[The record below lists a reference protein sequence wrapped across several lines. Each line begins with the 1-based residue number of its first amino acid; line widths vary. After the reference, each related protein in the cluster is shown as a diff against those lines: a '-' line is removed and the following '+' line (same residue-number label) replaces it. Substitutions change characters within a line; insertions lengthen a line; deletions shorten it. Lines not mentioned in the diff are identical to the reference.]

1 MSLLVT
7 KNEACTDDTLSASI
21 LIVRL
26 GEVRAAF
33 SLESVIQVFDAVDVG
48 EFPEVPPKDVLG
60 AINVRGLKVP
70 LVDVRGR
77 WGQAGGKVS
86 LTNQL
91 VLVECDGV
99 PVSVI
104 VDDVVGTRT
113 VPLSK
118 IVHLHDILS
127 AANAHMAIADLEGI
141 LTLIDADKLFDTDQ
155 LEEMVLWVES
165 VIG

>member
-1 MSLLVT
+1 VSLLVT
-7 KNEACTDDTLSASI
+7 TDEARADDTLSASI

-104 VDDVVGTRT
+104 VDEVIGTRT
-113 VPLSK
+113 VPVSK

-127 AANAHMAIADLEGI
+127 SSNAHMAIADLEGI
-141 LTLIDADKLFDTDQ
+141 LTLIDADKLFDTEQ